1 MNTAQNDINK
11 AAQKI
16 IAGAERIQRFVE
28 KYHDYLSDEDKA
40 KLAQIIK
47 NVDDKLNQSKFP
59 QPAELEGIDLNFNK
73 LNKED
78 YNAKS
83 HC

>member
-47 NVDDKLNQSKFP
+47 NVDDKLNQS
-59 QPAELEGIDLNFNK
+59 
-73 LNKED
+73 
-78 YNAKS
+78 
-83 HC
+83 